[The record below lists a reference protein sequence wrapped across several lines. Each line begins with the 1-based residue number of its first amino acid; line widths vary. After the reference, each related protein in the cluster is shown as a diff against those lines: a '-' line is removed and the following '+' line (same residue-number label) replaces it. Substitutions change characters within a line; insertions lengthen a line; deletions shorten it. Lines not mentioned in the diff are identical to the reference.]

1 MKRIEEKVKDIV
13 EVRPFTQL
21 HDFAADP
28 ALTLESYHFTDIT
41 ADLMANW
48 IGRVTQCKKS
58 HGVAAALAGFRGVG
72 KSHFLS
78 TFAGILSQPELRSRI
93 NDEHVASVSKGLLRR
108 HFQVA
113 FVRRGSGADLFEEL
127 KTAVSAT
134 VGISLG
140 ELGNSPSEVLEKASE
155 QTGDVPLILLF
166 DTAVGRESR
175 VSRDD
180 GPILSEIAVAAIEF
194 GCFACVALDDDISGA
209 DGPNSAIAASYMIDY
224 LDPEHL
230 FKIVDKHIF
239 SKNRQN
245 QALLREIYEH
255 FRTNLQGFRW
265 SEQRFTA
272 LYPLHPATLRGMN
285 DVQLA
290 ALGLS
295 GAKIRTLKAIAAA
308 ILDDGLDITSLSKSP
323 DNVVIEKLT
332 ALHGIGPWTADI
344 FLLFAL
350 RRADAFAPGDLA
362 LQLAVQRVFKL
373 KNRPTPVELE
383 KIAERWRPWRAVA
396 ARLLW
401 ADYGLAR
408 KEIPK
413 SKPPTAAKKPVK

>member
-1 MKRIEEKVKDIV
+1 MAETRHKLLTTERQLAAAAIALSQQCNVMREIHTRTGTPPLRDFSADFSGLAKIV
-13 EVRPFTQL
+13 TGQQL
-21 HDFAADP
+21 
-28 ALTLESYHFTDIT
+28 ST
-41 ADLMANW
+41 ASASAIWN
-48 IGRVTQCKKS
+48 R
-58 HGVAAALAGFRGVG
+58 VAAA
-72 KSHFLS
+72 
-78 TFAGILSQPELRSRI
+78 
-93 NDEHVASVSKGLLRR
+93 
-108 HFQVA
+108 
-113 FVRRGSGADLFEEL
+113 
-127 KTAVSAT
+127 
-134 VGISLG
+134 
-140 ELGNSPSEVLEKASE
+140 
-155 QTGDVPLILLF
+155 
-166 DTAVGRESR
+166 
-175 VSRDD
+175 
-180 GPILSEIAVAAIEF
+180 
-194 GCFACVALDDDISGA
+194 
-209 DGPNSAIAASYMIDY
+209 
-224 LDPEHL
+224 
-230 FKIVDKHIF
+230 VD
-239 SKNRQN
+239 
-245 QALLREIYEH
+245 
-255 FRTNLQGFRW
+255 
-265 SEQRFTA
+265 
-272 LYPLHPATLRGMN
+272 PLHPATLRGMN